1 MRILRLIRL
10 VRVYKEVRLLIDS
23 MLSILPSIM
32 KVSSLT
38 LLMFFIFAVIGMN
51 MFSSVIHIQ
60 EINQHNNFMSFTNS
74 LVTLTRCATGENW
87 NIIMSNLAISNTQLN
102 MLKKQ
107 YGNKQLTD
115 LSHFESYRKIG
126 INVDNYLAD

>member
-38 LLMFFIFAVIGMN
+38 LLMFFIFSVIGMN

-87 NIIMSNLAISNTQLN
+87 NTIMSNLAITNGQLN
-102 MLKKQ
+102 LMKQ
-107 YGNKQLTD
+107 
-115 LSHFESYRKIG
+115 
-126 INVDNYLAD
+126 